1 MKWSLTTKLKHRGTE
16 ITEETTADFSVSS
29 VPLCFSF
36 PAFHLTLTFGDSK
49 PNVSMFLRMEMSTKP
64 CSAGAFVK
72 HRGTEVTEETEETTA
87 NFSVSSVFFLPAR
100 HSTPAFLSTSEL
112 VPLPPARPPILS
124 IRFLPR
130 SRHCLTQL

>member
-36 PAFHLTLTFGDSK
+36 PAFHLTLTCGDSK

-72 HRGTEVTEETEETTA
+72 HRGTEVTEETTA